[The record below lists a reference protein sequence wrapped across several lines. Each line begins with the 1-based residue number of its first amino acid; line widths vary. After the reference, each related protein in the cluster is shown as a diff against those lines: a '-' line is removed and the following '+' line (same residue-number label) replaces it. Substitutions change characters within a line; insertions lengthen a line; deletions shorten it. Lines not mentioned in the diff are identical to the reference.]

1 MHVLLTGLVE
11 EFAGHALWHGFT
23 ASVRRLLGREIRITS
38 PRPDEVL
45 SNPQPFSSGVSYEV
59 KGTLKHLPKN
69 HQIWLLVQAEKS
81 PRIWPQGFERVVY
94 NPDSKSWVGRI
105 KPMSGG
111 PNVTIIAAVAPRTSQ
126 EFFQYYEKVGPKT
139 SYEPLERV
147 PAECR
152 NIHEVQAKKP

>member
-1 MHVLLTGLVE
+1 
-11 EFAGHALWHGFT
+11 
-23 ASVRRLLGREIRITS
+23 
-38 PRPDEVL
+38 
-45 SNPQPFSSGVSYEV
+45 
-59 KGTLKHLPKN
+59 
-69 HQIWLLVQAEKS
+69 
-81 PRIWPQGFERVVY
+81 
-94 NPDSKSWVGRI
+94 
-105 KPMSGG
+105 MSGG